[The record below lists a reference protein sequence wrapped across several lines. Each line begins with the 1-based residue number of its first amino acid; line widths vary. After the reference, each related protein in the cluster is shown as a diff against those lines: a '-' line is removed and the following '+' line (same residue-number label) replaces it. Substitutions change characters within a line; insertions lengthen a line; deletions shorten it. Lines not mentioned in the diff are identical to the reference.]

1 MTQTVLDQI
10 GGEDA
15 LRELVEHFYDL
26 VETLPEG
33 RQIMSLHLQNH
44 GLAHTRVEQFNFLS
58 GFMGGRQYYM
68 EKHRHMNVKEIH
80 AHVPIHP
87 EDAEN
92 WLSIMDKTLNDLN
105 HTGGHI
111 DRLRA
116 TLRRV
121 AMILVNNGEVQ
132 GA

>member
-1 MTQTVLDQI
+1 MSASVLDQI
-10 GGEDA
+10 GGEEA

-26 VETLPEG
+26 VESLPEG
-33 RQIMSLHLQNH
+33 QNIVRLHMEGH
-44 GLAHTRVEQFNFLS
+44 GIAHTRMEQFNFMC

-80 AHVPIHP
+80 AHVPIRLQ
-87 EDAEN
+87 DAQD
-92 WLSIMDKTLNDLN
+92 WLSIMERALTDLD
-105 HTGGHI
+105 HTGAHI

-121 AMILVNNGEVQ
+121 ALILVNEGEVT
-132 GA
+132 

>member
-15 LRELVEHFYDL
+15 LRDLVEHFYDL
-26 VETLPEG
+26 VEELPEG
-33 RQIMSLHLQNH
+33 QQIMSLHLQHH

-58 GFMGGRQYYM
+58 GFLGGRQYYL
-68 EKHRHMNVKEIH
+68 EKHRHMNVRDIH
-80 AHVPIHP
+80 AHVPIQP
-87 EDAEN
+87 QDAED
-92 WLSIMDKTLNDLN
+92 WLSIMDRTLDDLG
-105 HTGGHI
+105 HAGPHI

-121 AMILVNNGEVQ
+121 ALMLVNNGVVA

>member
-1 MTQTVLDQI
+1 MTQSVLDQI

-26 VETLPEG
+26 VEELPEG
-33 RQIMSLHLQNH
+33 RQIRSLHLQNH
-44 GLAHTRVEQFNFLS
+44 GLNHTRVEQFNFLS
-58 GFMGGRQYYM
+58 GFLGGRQYYM

-80 AHVPIHP
+80 AHVPINP

-92 WLSIMDKTLNDLN
+92 WLSIMDKALNDLN
-105 HTGGHI
+105 HAGSHI

-121 AMILVNNGEVQ
+121 ALILVNSGKVQ